1 MDEVVDLQAQIV
13 SLRLAVEGLWLSM
26 LRSDPDGLAQA
37 QRLGRENAATI
48 GQIDASTEEAKIMRD
63 AVMRHTEQLWGS
75 IGWQLE
81 QDQKSV

>member
-26 LRSDPDGLAQA
+26 LRADPDGLAQA

-48 GQIDASTEEAKIMRD
+48 GQIDAGTEEAKIMRD
-63 AVMRHTEQLWGS
+63 AVIRHTEQLWGS

-81 QDQKSV
+81 QDQKSL